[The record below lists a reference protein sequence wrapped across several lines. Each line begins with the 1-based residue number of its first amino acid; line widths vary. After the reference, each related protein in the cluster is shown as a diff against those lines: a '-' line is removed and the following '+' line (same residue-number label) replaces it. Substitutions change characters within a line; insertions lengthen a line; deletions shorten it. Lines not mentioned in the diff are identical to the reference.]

1 MILNG
6 LLDNLAILKKHLV
19 GSLCRFL
26 VDHELPL
33 ELCIRSEVV
42 LLIYFVRDAPSRVH
56 GWMLHLDDFEF
67 IVVIV
72 PLDEEDAVLSEE
84 GVWVG
89 VLELLEREFDRE
101 CVVLQI
107 VIGVL
112 SPGQDPEDPNLF
124 QFSNGRVDI
133 MNYGLASWSLASC
146 EFRPSKVFH
155 VGENSL
161 LNERKAGH
169 VVLVS
174 RALDLENISDGNV
187 LVIEIGR
194 RAVFACH
201 LRELIQVGAA
211 DDDNVFLQLPEN
223 SVVEVWVILLL
234 IKCLDLLPHLF
245 IFFVFVLISLILL
258 HLTSLP
264 FHVLERCSHRGLTP
278 SVERGYSRSLLD
290 LCGVEALHLIG
301 RCNLLCDLPS

>member
-1 MILNG
+1 MVLDG

-33 ELCIRSEVV
+33 ELCVRSEVV
-42 LLIYFVRDAPSRVH
+42 LLIYFVRDAPSGVH
-56 GWMLHLDDFEF
+56 RWMLHLDDFEF
-67 IVVIV
+67 TVVIV
-72 PLDEEDAVLSEE
+72 PLDEEDAVLGEE

-89 VLELLEREFDRE
+89 VLKLLEREFDRE
-101 CVVLQI
+101 RVVLEI
-107 VIGVL
+107 IIGVF
-112 SPGQDPEDPNLF
+112 SPGQDPEDPDLF
-124 QFSNGRVDI
+124 QFPDCRVDI
-133 MNYGLASWSLASC
+133 VNYGLTGWSLASG

-155 VGENSL
+155 VGENTL
-161 LNERKAGH
+161 LDEREAGH

-211 DDDNVFLQLPEN
+211 DDDNVLLQFPEN

-234 IKCLDLLPHLF
+234 VECLDLLPHLF
-245 IFFVFVLISLILL
+245 IFFVIVLISLILL
-258 HLTSLP
+258 HLSSLP
-264 FHVLERCSHRGLTP
+264 FHVFE
-278 SVERGYSRSLLD
+278 
-290 LCGVEALHLIG
+290 
-301 RCNLLCDLPS
+301 